1 VSTSGATAIRRRP
14 RPRGARQSAA
24 VSTLLLI
31 GVATAVIIRIAVT
44 GATWSSSAGAT
55 LLFSAILL
63 GLAASSGW
71 RPGRPGG
78 RALGWG
84 VVGAAVLCAPPALLR
99 LLGAHSLAP
108 PPAVPLLG
116 WVPTV
121 LVVAAAE
128 EILLRGALF
137 DAVTAMFGDA
147 AAVAVAAAAFAALH
161 VPLYG
166 WGAIPLDLAAGVW
179 LGSLRVASGGVAAP
193 ATAHAL
199 ADLAW
204 WWLR

>member
-1 VSTSGATAIRRRP
+1 VSSFAAAVIRRRP
-14 RPRGARQSAA
+14 RGATRSAA
-24 VSTLLLI
+24 VSALLLA
-31 GVATAVIIRIAVT
+31 GLAAALTIRVAVT
-44 GATWSSSAGAT
+44 GTTWPSSARAT
-55 LLFSAILL
+55 LLFSALLL

-71 RPGRPGG
+71 RPGRLHG

-84 VVGAAVLCAPPALLR
+84 VVGAAVLCAPPAFLR
-99 LLGAHSLAP
+99 LLSAPSLEP

-137 DAVTAMFGDA
+137 DAVNAMFGDA
-147 AAVAVAAAAFAALH
+147 AAVAIAAAAFAALH